1 MLQEELEKVLIII
14 YYFYSL
20 IIELSSKN
28 TLGCARALADHG
40 ATVYITGRKKETLE
54 ATANELGKNCRAI
67 VCDHAEAD
75 QIEQLFNQI
84 SEENNG

>member
-1 MLQEELEKVLIII
+1 M
-14 YYFYSL
+14 
-20 IIELSSKN
+20 
-28 TLGCARALADHG
+28 ADHG

-54 ATANELGKNCRAI
+54 ATATELGKNCRAV